1 MKQPRRPS
9 STLGSQEGQAGLD
22 PWAAGPAQ
30 AGGRVPP
37 PPSVGSGR
45 RGRWGQRVQVTASRP
60 LCPQERDSHGRPDG
74 ILILG
79 EQRPA
84 CH

>member
-30 AGGRVPP
+30 AGGGVPP
-37 PPSVGSGR
+37 PQCGLRAKGALGAACAGDRQSPPLSSGAR
-45 RGRWGQRVQVTASRP
+45 LT
-60 LCPQERDSHGRPDG
+60 
-74 ILILG
+74 
-79 EQRPA
+79 RPA
-84 CH
+84 